1 MIRGIVEILLVILVI
16 LLIFG
21 STKLPFIGRALGKL
35 ASDFRD
41 ASKEENGEDIPIS
54 GTPSRPPAASISQN
68 HA

>member
-35 ASDFRD
+35 ASDFRE
-41 ASKEENGEDIPIS
+41 ASKE
-54 GTPSRPPAASISQN
+54 RW
-68 HA
+68 